1 MLITCQMGRL
11 RNDLALP
18 DRLDLLGSPLDDYFR
33 QGSQVDRAAPAI
45 DLRFDTS
52 RQDHSLLPSGEPTTT
67 QSLNAQL
74 ELLTGVDRRERGP
87 VSTIGVIFADFH
99 ELNVHGHDDRP
110 IFGAMFDV
118 GFAPAHPNIVD
129 SERFWGQPRNGC
141 AVFLK
146 AIAEHRKGEAFDRE
160 VLFTTI
166 HELGHV
172 FNLWHLPGTKSFMSS
187 ADSFG
192 SNGPPPEEKEYFR
205 FLNGQD
211 PAHQTPFLSRC
222 GDSDFVTPGGS
233 KYGKRGPD
241 GPPGDSAELPLS
253 RARSTSTSETVRLK
267 IDPSKRDFW
276 HFEPIELDIK
286 VSAKKKGSVARIPD
300 AIDPAYES
308 FAIFIDQPDGTRV
321 RYRPT
326 RYLCPHGQML
336 RIKHGRPFRRDITIF
351 GQSGGYTFNMPGE
364 HTIQAQLRVSKNQT
378 AFSNTVRIVVR
389 PPSRKSGQFRKL
401 EHILTSQ
408 DCAINLFYRA
418 APRDARKRRCLVE
431 AYRNL
436 AGTYGGAYMKYSLAH
451 SLAKLAHVAQRRARA
466 GLISQARELL
476 KACAQSDHLG
486 EIRRRKS
493 LEIDV
498 AIQP

>member
-1 MLITCQMGRL
+1 MLITCQLGRL
-11 RNDLALP
+11 RENLALP
-18 DRLDLLGSPLDDYFR
+18 DRLDLLGRPLDDYFR
-33 QGSQVDRAAPAI
+33 QSSRVGRTAPAI
-45 DLRFDTS
+45 DLRFDTN
-52 RQDHSLLPSGEPTTT
+52 RQDSSLLKSGEPTTT
-67 QSLNAQL
+67 QNLSAQL
-74 ELLTGVDRRERGP
+74 ELLTGVDHRETGP

-118 GFAPAHPNIVD
+118 GFAPTHPGIVD

-141 AVFLK
+141 AVFLN
-146 AIAEHRKGEAFDRE
+146 AIANHRQGEAFDRE

-187 ADSFG
+187 ADNFG

-205 FLNGQD
+205 FLNGPF

-233 KYGKRGPD
+233 PYGWRD
-241 GPPGDSAELPLS
+241 TEGPPGDRAELPHS
-253 RARSTSTSETVRLK
+253 RARSTSTSKTVRLE

-276 HFEPIELDIK
+276 HFEPVELDIK
-286 VSAKKKGSVARIPD
+286 VSAKNKGSVVKIPD
-300 AIDPAYES
+300 AVDPAYES

-326 RYLCPHGQML
+326 RYLCPHGHML

-351 GQSGGYTFNMPGE
+351 GQSGGYTFNMPGV
-364 HTIQAQLRVSKNQT
+364 HTIQAQLRVSKTQT

-408 DCAINLFYRA
+408 DCAMNLFYRT
-418 APRDARKRRCLVE
+418 APRDARKRRRLVE

-436 AGTYGGAYMKYSLAH
+436 GRTYAGAYMKYSLAQ
-451 SLAKLAHVAQRRARA
+451 SLAKLAHVAQRRARP
-466 GLISQARELL
+466 GLVSQARELL
-476 KACAQSDHLG
+476 KACAQSHHLG

-498 AIQP
+498 AI